1 MKNAVFL
8 IFLNL
13 ILFPTQAQVDP
24 ATGVP
29 RKTVEEILQ
38 QRNPAQSRALLA
50 GEPVNYLALDYPGGR
65 KRFFPGDKIKFRLRS
80 DRTRY
85 HDVIYGVSDST
96 FQFLVENPV
105 TQRGEVLT
113 FRLSDVRRVYTT
125 NRVPL
130 LSEGMV
136 VFPAAGLLY
145 FIMDVFH
152 PGNQLRR
159 GEEFR
164 VTRGTAIVTGGLFG
178 LGYLGYRLTFRTH
191 RTRPDGRHRLRVLR
205 TY

>member
-1 MKNAVFL
+1 MKKAAILVLLNLL
-8 IFLNL
+8 IF
-13 ILFPTQAQVDP
+13 PTLAQVDP
-24 ATGVP
+24 VTGVL

-38 QRNPAQSRALLA
+38 QRNSTQSRALLA
-50 GEPVNYLALDYPGGR
+50 GEAVRYLALDYPGGR

-80 DRTRY
+80 DRHRY

-113 FRLSDVRRVYTT
+113 FRLSDVDRVYTT

-130 LSEGMV
+130 LSEGRV
-136 VFPAAGLLY
+136 VFPVAGLLY

-164 VTRGTAIVTGGLFG
+164 VTRGTAIVTGSLFG
-178 LGYLGYRLTFRTH
+178 LGYLGHRLTFRTH